1 MVVTWA
7 LPTADRGVMQARTGS
22 PFRCT
27 VQAPHS
33 AMPQPNLV
41 PFICSSPRSTHSRG
55 VSGSALTAMGW
66 PLRFRVVVMGAPV
79 RRVS

>member
-1 MVVTWA
+1 
-7 LPTADRGVMQARTGS
+7 MQARTGS

-41 PFICSSPRSTHSRG
+41 PFMCSSPRSTHSRG
-55 VSGSALTAMGW
+55 VSGSAVTAMAL
-66 PLRFRVVVMGAPV
+66 PLMRKVVDMVVP
-79 RRVS
+79 